1 MVLMVKYYNQTED
14 KGFIWRR
21 SNSINGQKTDDDFSH
36 ITHDFLWGQG
46 LLVLFEK
53 LTTITSLVSTRRLIA
68 VPVANISMT
77 SVIQAFV

>member
-1 MVLMVKYYNQTED
+1 MLLMVKYYNQTES
-14 KGFIWRR
+14 KSFIWRR

-36 ITHDFLWGQG
+36 TPHDFMWGQG

-53 LTTITSLVSTRRLIA
+53 VTTITSLVSTRKLIA

-77 SVIQAFV
+77 SDTLTFV

>member
-1 MVLMVKYYNQTED
+1 MEKIKFHKWPEND
-14 KGFIWRR
+14 
-21 SNSINGQKTDDDFSH
+21 NFSH
-36 ITHDFLWGQG
+36 TPHDFLWGQG

-77 SVIQAFV
+77 NICLTDEMYLLPLLSPKGLI